1 MKKLLVIILLGLLIP
16 VVYCQENVFSLSQCY
31 QLALA
36 NHPLS
41 AQNALFEK
49 SSQIQQ
55 RIYDENN
62 LPQFG
67 LNGQATYQSA
77 VTELPIKIPSVTI
90 PEIHKDQFKVTLDAN
105 QVIYGGGTVDNQ
117 KLVEKSS
124 LEINKQGTEAELY
137 HLRERINQI
146 YFSILLTNYT
156 IDVLQ
161 LNEEELNDRL
171 HKVESGVR
179 NGNVLPF
186 NTAIL
191 KAEILKV
198 EQKQIETNSQKAS
211 LLATL
216 GVLTGTSFPAGS
228 TFAEPSYTLEFSP
241 YRNNRPEYKLFSL
254 QQEKVTALKSLTG
267 TRNNPRVF
275 AFADAG
281 YGRPGLNMFKENADL
296 FYMVGAKATWNFW
309 NWHQTRQEI
318 QLLDISKQVIE
329 NQKKASDQ
337 NTKASIQQYIADISK
352 AEELLKTDK
361 EIVSLRIE
369 ITAAASS
376 QLQNGVITAT
386 EYLTE
391 YNAEIQSRLL
401 KNLHQIQLL
410 QAKAGYLAATGNL

>member
-1 MKKLLVIILLGLLIP
+1 MKRILIMILLGLLIP
-16 VVYCQENVFSLSQCY
+16 VVHSQENAYSLTQCY

-49 SSQIQQ
+49 SSQIQLK
-55 RIYDENN
+55 IYDKNN
-62 LPQFG
+62 LPQFS
-67 LNGQATYQSA
+67 LNGQVTYQSA

-105 QVIYGGGTVDNQ
+105 QVIYGGGAVDNQ
-117 KLVEKSS
+117 KMVEKSN

-137 HLRERINQI
+137 RMRERINQI
-146 YFSILLTNYT
+146 YFGILLTNYT
-156 IDVLQ
+156 IEVLQ
-161 LNEEELNDRL
+161 LNKDELNDRL
-171 HKVESGVR
+171 HKIESGVR
-179 NGNVLPF
+179 NGTVLPF
-186 NTAIL
+186 NTAIIQ
-191 KAEILKV
+191 AEILKV
-198 EQKQIETNSQKAS
+198 EQKQVETNSLKAS

-216 GVLTGTSFPAGS
+216 GVLTGTSFPISS
-228 TFAEPSYTLEFSP
+228 TFAEPSFNIELIQ
-241 YRNNRPEYKLFSL
+241 YRNTRPEYKLFSL
-254 QQEKVTALKSLTG
+254 QQEKVIALKSLTG

-318 QLLDISKQVIE
+318 LLYDINNQVIE
-329 NQKKASDQ
+329 NQKKAFDQ
-337 NTKASIQQYIADISK
+337 NTKASLQQYIADISK
-352 AEELLKTDK
+352 TEELLKTDDK
-361 EIVSLRIE
+361 IVSLRIE

-376 QLQNGVITAT
+376 QLENGVITAT

-401 KNLHQIQLL
+401 KNLHRIQLL
-410 QAKAGYLAATGNL
+410 QAKAGYLAATGIL